1 MKKNEI
7 LTPLKYITMLAM
19 ALSLIFLTNCSDED
33 DVDTPD
39 DIVESE
45 YENIMQ
51 TLADVGEYDTL
62 IDLLEKYPIDAN
74 GTLLSSL
81 FSADGTYTLFA
92 PNNDAFLALY
102 TTVGVSKASDVSPAI
117 IVSLLTYH
125 GAGTVVNEIVPG
137 ASIATVN
144 GESII
149 VNLDN
154 PDADGTEGSPEN
166 GTLLTGSNTQGIVVA
181 DEPIMASNGVI
192 WNVGT
197 VLIPPST
204 GGLLASI
211 LGTNA
216 ASVLISSTFSNMGA
230 ALLASDVFAAEAGVP
245 SLSAYLANPDV
256 MSTVFGVPNLVF
268 DMTGISVTDFAP
280 EEWYAILAHHI
291 VGEAGALKATDDAS
305 KILDAAALT
314 GGSFNDG
321 LTVESMLNVSDDAEA
336 IYASHYIKYDAALA
350 GQFGGGTGVLID
362 SDFDEA
368 SGVSDT
374 TTGFWNAEVLYP
386 DAVVNGNGVIHV
398 IVGLLSPTKPE
409 APENPIEGTWTLAP
423 VAGAL
428 AVGPAPDDLSWW
440 SSDAAAV
447 TARDCHFDDQYV
459 FDAGTMSTNDAGE
472 EIWSGEYTILTDG
485 STWIETWQ
493 GVDAEGCGDP
503 VAPHDES
510 NAPFTYVVN
519 NDTETVTLYGIGAYF
534 GLPKATNEGE
544 LSADAPPAVPSSI
557 TYNYVGGDDEPDH
570 HATFQVVY
578 PGGVWQFILANAD
591 YEGEDGNGGGDGT
604 GDGDG
609 GGPNSQELVQ
619 NGGFQEGAQYWPAA
633 EGKIT
638 SYYDVNVE
646 TAGDVYSVNL
656 SQIMTLD
663 TATSYDMTFKARAS
677 VARTMV
683 AGLGLNSGD
692 YHASTATVDLTTG
705 WQTFTYTIVTTTADG
720 VSFGDA
726 NSRVLF
732 DMGGAV
738 GAVHIDDVSVKLTGG
753 DGTELLTNGDFS
765 AGAENW
771 TNAEFNI
778 ESYYDVNVET
788 AGEVYSVNLSQVMTL
803 KPATTYI
810 VSFVV
815 RSGATRTIIAGLGLN
830 ADPYSA
836 STVVVDVSSEWNKF
850 DLEITTTT
858 EDGTDFG
865 DDNSRVLFDMGGE
878 VGLVHIDDV
887 SVKEK
892 L

>member
-33 DVDTPD
+33 DVDTPA

-197 VLIPPST
+197 V
-204 GGLLASI
+204 
-211 LGTNA
+211 
-216 ASVLISSTFSNMGA
+216 
-230 ALLASDVFAAEAGVP
+230 SDVFAAEAGVP

-368 SGVSDT
+368 SSVSDT

-386 DAVVNGNGVIHV
+386 DAVVNGNGIIHV

-428 AVGPAPDDLSWW
+428 AVGPTPDDLSWW

-591 YEGEDGNGGGDGT
+591 FEGEDGNGGGEPNGPTDVTFHLDFNTYLADTSKTETAPFLNGT
-604 GDGDG
+604 FNGWCGDCNPMTDEDGDG
-609 GGPNSQELVQ
+609 IYTITIPLDSGVYEWKFTAGGWNDQEMFDAGTAGTIGDEFVNRLLTVLPTMMEMNEGPYCWNTFEPCPPPSASVTFRLNFSTYLADTSKTETAPFL
-619 NGGFQEGAQYWPAA
+619 NGTFNGWCGDCNPMTESTVAGVYTITIPLPAGDHELKFTAGGWNDQEMFDAGT
-633 EGKIT
+633 EGTVGTEFVNRTIT
-638 SYYDVNVE
+638 IVE
-646 TAGDVYSVNL
+646 TDIDTDV
-656 SQIMTLD
+656 
-663 TATSYDMTFKARAS
+663 
-677 VARTMV
+677 
-683 AGLGLNSGD
+683 D
-692 YHASTATVDLTTG
+692 YGVYCWNQFVDC
-705 WQTFTYTIVTTTADG
+705 
-720 VSFGDA
+720 
-726 NSRVLF
+726 
-732 DMGGAV
+732 
-738 GAVHIDDVSVKLTGG
+738 
-753 DGTELLTNGDFS
+753 E
-765 AGAENW
+765 
-771 TNAEFNI
+771 
-778 ESYYDVNVET
+778 
-788 AGEVYSVNLSQVMTL
+788 
-803 KPATTYI
+803 
-810 VSFVV
+810 
-815 RSGATRTIIAGLGLN
+815 
-830 ADPYSA
+830 
-836 STVVVDVSSEWNKF
+836 
-850 DLEITTTT
+850 
-858 EDGTDFG
+858 
-865 DDNSRVLFDMGGE
+865 
-878 VGLVHIDDV
+878 
-887 SVKEK
+887 
-892 L
+892 

>member
-33 DVDTPD
+33 DVDTPA

-368 SGVSDT
+368 SSVSDT

-428 AVGPAPDDLSWW
+428 AVGPATDDLSWW

-591 YEGEDGNGGGDGT
+591 FEGEDGNGGGEPNGPTDVTFHLDFNTYLADTSKTETAPFLNGT
-604 GDGDG
+604 FNGWCGDCNPMTDEDGDG
-609 GGPNSQELVQ
+609 IYTITIPLDSGLYEWKFTAGGWNDQEMFDAGTAGTIGDEFVNRLLTVLPTMMEMNVGPYCWNTFEPCPPPSASVTFRLNFSTYLADTSKTETAPFL
-619 NGGFQEGAQYWPAA
+619 NGTFNGWCGDCNPMTESTVAGVYTITIPLPAGDHELKFTAGGWNDQEMFDAGT
-633 EGKIT
+633 EGTVGTEFVNRTIT
-638 SYYDVNVE
+638 IVE
-646 TAGDVYSVNL
+646 TDIDTDV
-656 SQIMTLD
+656 
-663 TATSYDMTFKARAS
+663 
-677 VARTMV
+677 
-683 AGLGLNSGD
+683 D
-692 YHASTATVDLTTG
+692 YGVYCWNQFVDC
-705 WQTFTYTIVTTTADG
+705 
-720 VSFGDA
+720 
-726 NSRVLF
+726 
-732 DMGGAV
+732 
-738 GAVHIDDVSVKLTGG
+738 
-753 DGTELLTNGDFS
+753 E
-765 AGAENW
+765 
-771 TNAEFNI
+771 
-778 ESYYDVNVET
+778 
-788 AGEVYSVNLSQVMTL
+788 
-803 KPATTYI
+803 
-810 VSFVV
+810 
-815 RSGATRTIIAGLGLN
+815 
-830 ADPYSA
+830 
-836 STVVVDVSSEWNKF
+836 
-850 DLEITTTT
+850 
-858 EDGTDFG
+858 
-865 DDNSRVLFDMGGE
+865 
-878 VGLVHIDDV
+878 
-887 SVKEK
+887 
-892 L
+892 

>member
-428 AVGPAPDDLSWW
+428 AVGPTPDDLSWW

-591 YEGEDGNGGGDGT
+591 FEGEDGNGGGEPNGPTDVTFHLDFNTYLADTSKTETAPFLNGT
-604 GDGDG
+604 FNGWCGDCNPMTDEDGDG
-609 GGPNSQELVQ
+609 IYTITIPLDTGLYEWKFTAGGWNDQEMFDAGTAGTIGDEFVNRLLTVLPTMMEMNVGPYCWNTFEPCPPPSASVTFRLNFSTYLADTSKTETAPFL
-619 NGGFQEGAQYWPAA
+619 NGTFNGWCGDCNPMTESTVAGVYTITIPLPAGDHELKFTAGGWNDQEMFDAGT
-633 EGKIT
+633 EGTVGTEFVNRTIT
-638 SYYDVNVE
+638 IVE
-646 TAGDVYSVNL
+646 TDIDTDV
-656 SQIMTLD
+656 
-663 TATSYDMTFKARAS
+663 
-677 VARTMV
+677 
-683 AGLGLNSGD
+683 D
-692 YHASTATVDLTTG
+692 YGVYCWNQFVDC
-705 WQTFTYTIVTTTADG
+705 
-720 VSFGDA
+720 
-726 NSRVLF
+726 
-732 DMGGAV
+732 
-738 GAVHIDDVSVKLTGG
+738 
-753 DGTELLTNGDFS
+753 E
-765 AGAENW
+765 
-771 TNAEFNI
+771 
-778 ESYYDVNVET
+778 
-788 AGEVYSVNLSQVMTL
+788 
-803 KPATTYI
+803 
-810 VSFVV
+810 
-815 RSGATRTIIAGLGLN
+815 
-830 ADPYSA
+830 
-836 STVVVDVSSEWNKF
+836 
-850 DLEITTTT
+850 
-858 EDGTDFG
+858 
-865 DDNSRVLFDMGGE
+865 
-878 VGLVHIDDV
+878 
-887 SVKEK
+887 
-892 L
+892 